1 MGKKKKEHILFDQML
16 RIKKNIPFSKVN
28 SANKNSNKHQK
39 TIKHKEKSVTFEV
52 SNLSHFFFY

>member
-1 MGKKKKEHILFDQML
+1 MGKKKKEHILFNQML

-39 TIKHKEKSVTFEV
+39 TIKHKEE
-52 SNLSHFFFY
+52 N